1 MRYLA
6 IDYGARRLGLAVCDE
21 SETIASPHGALVRQS
36 VQGDLKNLL
45 QTIRGLNIEG
55 VVFGLPRST
64 ADGVGDSEN
73 AARQFAAQLQSALQE
88 ANSAVE
94 IEWQDERFSTREALN
109 QMKSLGISQKRGR
122 EDAGS
127 QSTDA
132 RAAAVILQGF
142 LDGRRAAR
150 ENHADIRPSNR
161 VLDAHSDAPQ
171 ETPKVQ
177 LTDLF

>member
-21 SETIASPHGALVRQS
+21 SETMASPHGVLMRQNLKADLQS
-36 VQGDLKNLL
+36 VL
-45 QTIRGLNIEG
+45 QTIRGLGIEG

-64 ADGVGDSEN
+64 GSGVGDSEN
-73 AARQFAAQLQSALQE
+73 AARAFADALQKALLE
-88 ANSAVE
+88 ANSGIQ

-109 QMKSLGISQKRGR
+109 QMKTSGVSQKRGR
-122 EDAGS
+122 EELGS
-127 QSTDA
+127 QATDA
-132 RAAAVILQGF
+132 RAAAVILEGF
-142 LDGRRAAR
+142 LEKRRAAQEGR
-150 ENHADIRPSNR
+150 IPYR
-161 VLDAHSDAPQ
+161 VLDSQEATRDDTPR